1 MRARAEE
8 RAGLRRRVATRAAEL
23 PPASFSMVM
32 ATGIV
37 STTADLLGMRSV
49 AWPLFGIN
57 VLAYIIL
64 VGLTAMRLM
73 RFRERAAADLRSHSR
88 APGFLT
94 AVAGTCILGTE
105 FVLLARWPEVAVGL
119 WALGIVLWLGLI
131 YAFFTLM
138 TILPEKPRLDE
149 GMSGAWMLIVVSTQ
163 SVAVL
168 GILLAGEPPVPAP
181 AALGF
186 ALGLFLL
193 GCMFYILLFSLILY
207 RFLFFPFDPERLAP
221 PYWIN
226 MGAVAIT
233 TLAGSL
239 LVSRAEAWPFLREVL
254 PFLAGLTLL
263 FWATATWWIPL
274 LLVLGAWRH
283 VRRRIPLRY
292 EAQFW
297 SMVFPLGMYAVATFR
312 LIEALRWP
320 ALRPVPVTVGGLALI
335 AWAATSV
342 GFVRRWAGWAATR
355 VPPAA

>member
-1 MRARAEE
+1 MRPRLRSRIAARA
-8 RAGLRRRVATRAAEL
+8 AGL
-23 PPASFSMVM
+23 PPASFSVVM

-37 STTADLLGMRSV
+37 STAADLSGLHGI

-57 VLAYIIL
+57 VLGYTLL
-64 VGLTAMRLM
+64 VLLTAVRVLA
-73 RFRERAAADLRSHSR
+73 FRGRAAADLRSHSR

-94 AVAGTCILGTE
+94 TVAGTCVLGTE
-105 FVLLARWPEVAVGL
+105 FVVLAGRPQVAAGLLGL
-119 WALGIVLWLGLI
+119 GGILWFGLI

-168 GILLAGEPPVPAP
+168 GTLLATELPGPAP

-186 ALGLFLL
+186 ALGMFLL
-193 GCMFYILLFSLILY
+193 GSMFYILLFSLILY

-233 TLAGSL
+233 TLAGAL
-239 LVSRAEAWPFLREVL
+239 LVLRADDWPFLGEIL
-254 PFLAGLTLL
+254 PFLEGFTLL

-283 VRRRIPLRY
+283 IRRRIPLRY
-292 EAQFW
+292 DGQYW

-312 LIEALRWP
+312 LVEALRWP
-320 ALRPVPVTVGGLALI
+320 ALRPLAFTVGAAALL
-335 AWAATSV
+335 AWAATFIGLARQWV
-342 GFVRRWAGWAATR
+342 APPFTR
-355 VPPAA
+355 P